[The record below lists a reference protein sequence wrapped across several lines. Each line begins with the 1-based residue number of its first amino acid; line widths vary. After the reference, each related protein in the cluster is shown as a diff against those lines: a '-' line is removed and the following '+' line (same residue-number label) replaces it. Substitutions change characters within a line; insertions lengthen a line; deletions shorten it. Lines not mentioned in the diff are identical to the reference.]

1 MIVDLS
7 QLSEPRSLHLQFFL
21 QFQSFYLA
29 IHLQPLGLSEG
40 HVGVVH
46 LLTWRRG
53 GWGGR
58 EGGEEGGR
66 KRGRE
71 GKREGG
77 REGKRE
83 GGEEGGREG
92 GREGKRKRGREGKRE
107 ERDGGEMKRSDREKV
122 DEG

>member
-53 GWGGR
+53 G
-58 EGGEEGGR
+58 
-66 KRGRE
+66 
-71 GKREGG
+71 REGG
-77 REGKRE
+77 RERGK
-83 GGEEGGREG
+83 EGGREG
-92 GREGKRKRGREGKRE
+92 RRRGKKETRRN
-107 ERDGGEMKRSDREKV
+107 EKK
-122 DEG
+122 

>member
-7 QLSEPRSLHLQFFL
+7 QLTEPRSLHIQFFL

-53 GWGGR
+53 GGGGVGR
-58 EGGEEGGR
+58 EGG
-66 KRGRE
+66 RGR
-71 GKREGG
+71 
-77 REGKRE
+77 
-83 GGEEGGREG
+83 GREG

-107 ERDGGEMKRSDREKV
+107 GGRGRGKEGGKEGEEGRKRRRKNEKK
-122 DEG
+122 

>member
-7 QLSEPRSLHLQFFL
+7 QLGEPRSLHLQFFL

-53 GWGGR
+53 WGKREGREEGGRGRGR
-58 EGGEEGGR
+58 EGGEEGG
-66 KRGRE
+66 K
-71 GKREGG
+71 EGG
-77 REGKRE
+77 GGGWEE
-83 GGEEGGREG
+83 GEEG
-92 GREGKRKRGREGKRE
+92 RKRRR
-107 ERDGGEMKRSDREKV
+107 RNEKK
-122 DEG
+122 